1 MCNYIIILFICDLT
15 LIKLSIIY
23 DLFYFRMIYEKLASA
38 LNEEDAILYRNRYE
52 ELEPSLRFCAYNIG
66 NETDVNQLLHLR
78 NQAQGDLL
86 VTLDVSFFS

>member
-1 MCNYIIILFICDLT
+1 
-15 LIKLSIIY
+15 
-23 DLFYFRMIYEKLASA
+23 MIYEKLASA

-86 VTLDVSFFS
+86 VTLDVSLFYFTN

>member
-1 MCNYIIILFICDLT
+1 MLLHFN
-15 LIKLSIIY
+15 LISNLN
-23 DLFYFRMIYEKLASA
+23 LFRMIYEKLASA
-38 LNEEDAILYRNRYE
+38 LNEEDAIIYRNRYE

-86 VTLDVSFFS
+86 VTLDVSFCYFIIENIF

>member
-1 MCNYIIILFICDLT
+1 
-15 LIKLSIIY
+15 
-23 DLFYFRMIYEKLASA
+23 MIYEKLASA

-86 VTLDVSFFS
+86 VTLDVCLYLLFKLTNQNSY